1 MMKWEAEKKGYSCND
16 CFLSMQNCHDMSI
29 CCEDETGLCDY
40 FEEIDGER
48 KERVRSMDMN
58 WLQKAIET
66 IKNGIADKLT
76 KDNITVYRVKN
87 IIRIDIKE

>member
-1 MMKWEAEKKGYSCND
+1 
-16 CFLSMQNCHDMSI
+16 
-29 CCEDETGLCDY
+29 
-40 FEEIDGER
+40 
-48 KERVRSMDMN
+48 MDMN

-87 IIRIDIKE
+87 IIRIDIKEE